1 MSLIHKHLVCGFGF
15 QINIF
20 LQVQFLGEEGQDGGG
35 PSREFW
41 GLLSKD
47 IRSSLFEG
55 NSDRCVI
62 RHETTRLQKIL
73 IRKIKIPYFYCHRI
87 IYK

>member
-1 MSLIHKHLVCGFGF
+1 MHIMSLIHKHLVCGFGF

-41 GLLSKD
+41 GFTLSKD
-47 IRSSLFEG
+47 IKLQ
-55 NSDRCVI
+55 VI
-62 RHETTRLQKIL
+62 EVIEDARYANFIIPEKKSCSRL
-73 IRKIKIPYFYCHRI
+73 C
-87 IYK
+87 